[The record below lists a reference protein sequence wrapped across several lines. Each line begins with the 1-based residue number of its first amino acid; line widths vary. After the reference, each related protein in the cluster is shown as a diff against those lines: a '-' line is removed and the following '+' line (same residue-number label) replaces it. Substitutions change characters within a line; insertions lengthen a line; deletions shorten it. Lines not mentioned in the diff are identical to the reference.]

1 MKDPAF
7 LFYSGDFKSAT
18 ELMTD
23 EEVGIYIRLICTQ
36 HQHGSIEKE
45 WLEEKSKGSKRILKM
60 FITDEDGSYYNES
73 IRSEIQRRKNYSES
87 RRANKLKKS
96 EEVNSSEIISKTHE
110 EHMTLHMETE
120 TETRTK
126 DITRKKGVVKT
137 KSCEFTLEDA
147 KKFAAE
153 KGYNE
158 KFAENFFI
166 YYRDN
171 DWRDR
176 DGKLVTRWKA
186 KMNVWISMESNDKY
200 RLDAKINTK
209 AETSEKRYWD
219 LIELGKSKPMDNNRF
234 TYDERK
240 FIIACQQTFDRFP
253 PDERKLLSETSSLFK
268 TEIDEFHKTQDAQW
282 TV

>member
-73 IRSEIQRRKNYSES
+73 IRAEIQRRKNYSES

-96 EEVNSSEIISKTHE
+96 EEVNSNENISKTYE
-110 EHMTLHMETE
+110 EHMTPHMETE
-120 TETRTK
+120 AETRTK
-126 DITRKKGVVKT
+126 DITKEKGVAKT

-147 KKFAAE
+147 KKFANE

-186 KMNVWISMESNDKY
+186 KMNVWISKESNDNY

-209 AETSEKRYWD
+209 AETIEKRYWD

-234 TYDERK
+234 TYDERN
-240 FIIACQQTFDRFP
+240 FIMTCQRSIDKDP
-253 PDERKLLSETSSLFK
+253 PIERKLPSELSSLFRAELDK
-268 TEIDEFHKTQDAQW
+268 INQDYAQNG
-282 TV
+282 